1 MNKTL
6 KKNYKK
12 RSNRK
17 RSITKRTNI
26 KRRNRKGGNR
36 KRGYKRR
43 ILVGGNRD
51 KCRIALIDLLDNM
64 NIQNL
69 DKKKIFKNINNETLD
84 LYKELSELWNYRGT
98 KYESIYHKKLIE
110 FLKECK
116 KDKLSM
122 PRCNGS
128 SLKKKFLQATII
140 S

>member
-6 KKNYKK
+6 KKIYK

-17 RSITKRTNI
+17 RSIAKRS
-26 KRRNRKGGNR
+26 NRKRSNRKKSNR
-36 KRGYKRR
+36 KRGYKRK
-43 ILVGGNRD
+43 ILIGGNRD

-69 DKKKIFKNINNETLD
+69 DKKKIFKNINNETID
-84 LYKELSELWNYRGT
+84 LYKELSELWNHRGT

-116 KDKLSM
+116 KDKLSI

-128 SLKKKFLQATII
+128 NLKKKFLQATII
-140 S
+140 N

>member
-84 LYKELSELWNYRGT
+84 LYKELSELWNYRET

-116 KDKLSM
+116 KDKLSI
-122 PRCNGS
+122 PRCSGS